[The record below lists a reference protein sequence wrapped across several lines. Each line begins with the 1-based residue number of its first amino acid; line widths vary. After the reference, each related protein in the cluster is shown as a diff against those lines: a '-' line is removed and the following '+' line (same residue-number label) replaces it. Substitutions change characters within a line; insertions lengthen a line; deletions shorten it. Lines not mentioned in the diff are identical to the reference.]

1 MAGLLDP
8 EELEALM
15 AEEQSS
21 QSSGKYNL
29 ARQDY
34 AVQRLIPT
42 LSLIQSQFAS
52 AASTRLREFVSSVEG
67 LTTDRIT
74 VMKFD
79 ELQGT
84 LPAPC
89 SISLISGMPL
99 SSNLMIA
106 FESELVFNLVDRY
119 FGGYGGAADAA
130 REQFSASELSFMD
143 ILVSA
148 LLPDIALAWK
158 SVMKIAPAIESQ
170 STDPRLLEGFTEADS
185 LVATRFLVD
194 IGDFKGGLWSVVPW
208 SAIDAVRDSLPD
220 TTKPSNKKP
229 ASEEWRSRLVERID
243 EVPLDLVAQLAKTRL
258 SLSRVANLR
267 RGDVIPLPSAD
278 EVLLC
283 VGEQP
288 LLKGRFGSHQG
299 QLAVQLTGAAGRS
312 RPKQES

>member
-8 EELEALM
+8 EELDALM
-15 AEEQSS
+15 AEEQSP
-21 QSSGKYNL
+21 QGSGKYNL

-52 AASTRLREFVSSVEG
+52 AAALRLREFVSSVEG

-148 LLPDIALAWK
+148 LLPDISAAWK
-158 SVMKIAPAIESQ
+158 SVMKVAPAVESQ
-170 STDPRLLEGFTEADS
+170 STDPRLLEGFNEADS
-185 LVATRFLVD
+185 LVATRFVVD

-220 TTKPSNKKP
+220 TTKPSSKRP
-229 ASEEWRSRLVERID
+229 ASEEWRSRLGDRVD
-243 EVPLDLVAQLAKTRL
+243 DAPLELVAQLAKAQL
-258 SLSRVANLR
+258 SLQRVANLR

-283 VGEQP
+283 VDDQP
-288 LLKGRFGSHQG
+288 LLRGSFGSHQG
-299 QLAVQLTGAAGRS
+299 QLAVQLIGAVGRN

>member
-1 MAGLLDP
+1 MSGLLDP

-15 AEEQSS
+15 AEEQSPRD
-21 QSSGKYNL
+21 SGKYNL

-52 AASTRLREFVSSVEG
+52 AALARLREFVSSVEN
-67 LTTDRIT
+67 LSTDRIT

-89 SISLISGMPL
+89 SISLLSGMPL
-99 SSNLMIA
+99 NSSLMVA

-130 REQFSASELSFMD
+130 REQLSASELSFME

-148 LLPDIALAWK
+148 LLPDVTCAWK
-158 SVMKIAPAIESQ
+158 SVMKTAATIESQ
-170 STDPRLLEGFTEADS
+170 TTDPRLLEGFGEADS
-185 LVATRFLVD
+185 LVATRFVVE
-194 IGDFKGGLWSVVPW
+194 IGEFKGGLWSVVPW

-220 TTKPSNKKP
+220 ANKPNSKRP
-229 ASEEWRSRLVERID
+229 ASEEWRSRLGDSVD
-243 EVPLDLVAQLAKTRL
+243 EAPLELVAQLSKTRL
-258 SLSRVANLR
+258 SLQRVASLR

-278 EVLLC
+278 DVLLC
-283 VGEQP
+283 VGEQA

-299 QLAVQLTGAAGRS
+299 QLAVMLTAAVGQS